1 MKHLNTLIH
10 NGSIRTYIKIFVP
23 RVSILLNRGMS
34 VFVGFQSWPCILS
47 WLRVGRFID
56 RFSPIQKYAYHDIPC
71 SRAILPSRSI
81 SLSLYEWPCI
91 DYALLAHVFCILA
104 KCAVIT
110 FVLIILSIHLIRR
123 YVSDRQERRRRK
135 NDRWVCDISWSPSR
149 PRPTVLL
156 NPKVFP
162 PYPYP
167 AHSPSFLFPF
177 SPVPSRRRSRSRL
190 SSRRILHPTDH
201 GYESYLVASSTSPGS
216 YEIAEASVVDASE
229 Y

>member
-1 MKHLNTLIH
+1 MTACRPIH
-10 NGSIRTYIKIFVP
+10 RSIFPYPEI
-23 RVSILLNRGMS
+23 RVSRYS
-34 VFVGFQSWPCILS
+34 VLEGYS
-47 WLRVGRFID
+47 
-56 RFSPIQKYAYHDIPC
+56 
-71 SRAILPSRSI
+71 
-81 SLSLYEWPCI
+81 SLSLYLSLPLFYERACI
-91 DYALLAHVFCILA
+91 DYVLLAHVLCILA
-104 KCAVIT
+104 KRAVIT

-123 YVSDRQERRRRK
+123 YVSGRQERSRRK
-135 NDRWVCDISWSPSR
+135 NDRRVCDISWSPSR

-167 AHSPSFLFPF
+167 AHSPSSLFPF
-177 SPVPSRRRSRSRL
+177 SPVPGPRRSRSRL

-216 YEIAEASVVDASE
+216 YEIAEASAVDSSE

>member
-1 MKHLNTLIH
+1 MAACRPIH
-10 NGSIRTYIKIFVP
+10 RSIFPYPEI
-23 RVSILLNRGMS
+23 RVSRYS
-34 VFVGFQSWPCILS
+34 VLEGYS
-47 WLRVGRFID
+47 
-56 RFSPIQKYAYHDIPC
+56 
-71 SRAILPSRSI
+71 
-81 SLSLYEWPCI
+81 SLSLYLSLPLRVTVYRL
-91 DYALLAHVFCILA
+91 YALLAHVFCILA

-177 SPVPSRRRSRSRL
+177 SPVPGPRRSRSRL